1 MMHRMRQRQLKT
13 QSVNKQTGWLHNIN
27 YIMSLLSRNVV
38 NSELHAA
45 ESSATSDVAQFTD
58 WNTAKLTVMNMS
70 TSSIK

>member
-13 QSVNKQTGWLHNIN
+13 QSVNKQTGWLHN
-27 YIMSLLSRNVV
+27 IMSLLSRNVV